1 MTGTLLSEASIW
13 DFVSHLTD
21 SISLDIPL
29 RARRGDPALGE
40 GTEGNETG
48 P

>member
-13 DFVSHLTD
+13 DFVSYLMD

-29 RARRGDPALGE
+29 RAHPGDPALGE
-40 GTEGNETG
+40 GTKGNETG

>member
-21 SISLDIPL
+21 SISLDIPPKAHQWVIQ
-29 RARRGDPALGE
+29 RWGRG
-40 GTEGNETG
+40 
-48 P
+48 